1 MGNKSNLGLYMQ
13 IRIVLLNLN
22 NTLLIKSSIVI

>member
-22 NTLLIKSSIVI
+22 NTVLIKSSIVI

>member
-13 IRIVLLNLN
+13 IRTVLLNLN
-22 NTLLIKSSIVI
+22 NTVLIKSSIVI